1 MVAAYPDGEM
11 GTVPMHCVVPRL
23 SATPGAIR
31 RPAPALGEHN
41 AEILGA
47 LGLNAQELARLAA
60 AGIIRSGGAGTGRKA
75 APAAQQ

>member
-1 MVAAYPDGEM
+1 
-11 GTVPMHCVVPRL
+11 MHCVVPRL

-47 LGLNAQELARLAA
+47 LGLDAAELARLTA
-60 AGIIRSGGAGTGRKA
+60 AGIIRSGSKGAAKKA
-75 APAAQQ
+75 APAPQQ